1 MKKNRKFL
9 IIGIA
14 MVIVAIC
21 FIIYALN
28 NPQAGFNWSN
38 FITYGIYLG
47 YVAATVLFIAKGL
60 YNKD

>member
-14 MVIVAIC
+14 MVIVAVC

-38 FITYGIYLG
+38 SITYGIYLG

-60 YNKD
+60 NNKD